1 MLRLPRSLKFVLG
14 CLAIALFSTA
24 VRAAD
29 SDVRRVWQLLDYLSV
44 DYAGAVKN
52 GDVIKESEF
61 AEMNEFAQ
69 AAQTKLAALDSRPEQ
84 PALVSEAAALK
95 RAIQSKA
102 DPSEVSA
109 LAKALA
115 NHLLATYP
123 IASSPAVAPN
133 VTAGAAVYQAQCAA
147 CHGAT
152 GHGDGPVG
160 LRLEPRPVAFAETG
174 RASQRSA
181 FGLYQVITQGI
192 EGTPMVSFASLPE
205 SDRWALAYYIGQ
217 FAHSNADVDA
227 GAKLWKDDAAVRS
240 QLTSLDALSRTTQ
253 ADLAKQVGPERAAL
267 TMAYLHAHPE
277 AVVNNRPANFDIA
290 RQKLALSVK
299 AYAQNDIA
307 RATELALAAY
317 LDGVEPIEPALAAR
331 DSGLMGRIETGMSKF
346 RSLVTANATLTE
358 VRASAAANTAL
369 FTEAESV
376 LGSGT
381 DATAAYVGSLTILVR
396 EGLEALLVVVAMI
409 AFLRKAERVDMLR
422 YVHVGWI
429 GALALGVVTWAV
441 ATFLVNV
448 SGANR
453 EVTEGLSS
461 LFAAVV
467 LLSVGMW
474 MHQKSMA
481 GMWQQYIH
489 AKLSAALNRKSAW
502 FMFGLSFIAVYREV
516 FETILF
522 YVALWEQGN
531 HRAVLG
537 GLVSGAAILVLVAF
551 ALLRF
556 SARLPIGKFFSW
568 SAGLV
573 AVLAVVLTGKGI
585 AALQEAGW
593 LSAHALNAPRIDLL
607 GIYPSTQTLVAQVLM
622 VLLVTVGFA
631 WNGRQSKPKA

>member
-1 MLRLPRSLKFVLG
+1 MIRFSRSLKVALG
-14 CLAIALFSTA
+14 CLAIALFSSSLQ
-24 VRAAD
+24 AAEG
-29 SDVRRVWQLLDYLSV
+29 DVRRIWQLLDYLSV

-52 GDVIKESEF
+52 GAVIKASEF
-61 AEMNEFAQ
+61 SEMNEFAQ
-69 AAQTKLAALDSRPEQ
+69 AAQTQLAALEPRPEQ
-84 PALVSEAAALK
+84 QALISDAVALK
-95 RAIQSKA
+95 QAIQSKA
-102 DPSEVSA
+102 DPAQVSL

-123 IASSPAVAPN
+123 IPSSPAVTPN
-133 VTAGAAVYQAQCAA
+133 VSAGAAVYQAQCAG
-147 CHGAT
+147 CHRAT

-160 LRLEPRPVAFAETG
+160 LQLEPRPVVFAERD
-174 RASQRSA
+174 RAAQRSA

-217 FAHSNADVDA
+217 FAHSEADVAA
-227 GAKLWKDDAAVRS
+227 GAKLWKEDTAVRS
-240 QLTSLDALSRTTQ
+240 QVTSLDTLSRMTQ
-253 ADLAKQVGPERAAL
+253 ADLAKQVGRDPAAL

-277 AVVNNRPANFDIA
+277 AVVNNRPANFDVA

-299 AYAQNDIA
+299 AYGEADIA
-307 RATELALAAY
+307 RASELALAAY
-317 LDGVEPIEPALAAR
+317 LDGVEPIEPTLAAR

-346 RSLVTANATLTE
+346 RSLVTANAQLTE
-358 VRASAAANTAL
+358 VRASAAENGAL
-369 FTEAESV
+369 FTQAESV

-422 YVHVGWI
+422 YVHGGWI
-429 GALALGVVTWAV
+429 GALGLGAVTWAI

-461 LFAAVV
+461 LFTAVV

-489 AKLSAALNRKSAW
+489 AKLSAALSRKSAW

-537 GLVSGAAILVLVAF
+537 GLATGAAVLVLIAL

-556 SARLPIGKFFSW
+556 SARLPISKFFSW

-607 GIYPSTQTLVAQVLM
+607 GIYPSAQTLAAQILM
-622 VLLVTVGFA
+622 VLLVAVGFA
-631 WNGRQSKPKA
+631 WNGRQQKPKP

>member
-1 MLRLPRSLKFVLG
+1 MTRFSRALEVGFG
-14 CLAIALFSTA
+14 CLTIALFSTA
-24 VRAAD
+24 VQAAEA
-29 SDVRRVWQLLDYLSV
+29 DVRRVWQLLDYLSV

-52 GDVIKESEF
+52 GAVIKESEF

-69 AAQTKLAALDSRPEQ
+69 AAQTKLAALEARPEQ
-84 PALVSEAAALK
+84 PALLSEAASLEQ
-95 RAIQSKA
+95 AIQSKD
-102 DPSEVSA
+102 DPSRVSA

-123 IASSPAVAPN
+123 IPSSPTVAPN
-133 VTAGAAVYQAQCAA
+133 VAAGAVIYQAQCAA

-160 LRLEPRPVAFAETG
+160 LRLDPRPVAFAETG
-174 RASQRSA
+174 RAAQRSA

-205 SDRWALAYYIGQ
+205 SDRWALAYYIGH
-217 FAHSNADVDA
+217 FAHGDADVES
-227 GAKLWKDDAAVRS
+227 GAKLWKGDPAVRS

-253 ADLAKQVGPERAAL
+253 ADLANQIGAERAAL

-277 AVVNNRPANFDIA
+277 AVVNTRPANFDIA
-290 RQKLALSVK
+290 RQKLASSVK
-299 AYAQNDIA
+299 AYAESDIPH
-307 RATELALAAY
+307 ATELALAAY
-317 LDGVEPIEPALAAR
+317 LDGVEPIEPTLAAR

-346 RSLVTANATLTE
+346 RSLVTAKAALND
-358 VRASAAANTAL
+358 VRASAAENGAM

-422 YVHVGWI
+422 YVHAGWI
-429 GALALGVVTWAV
+429 GALGLGAVTWAI
-441 ATFLVNV
+441 ATFLVKV

-489 AKLSAALNRKSAW
+489 AKLSAALSRKSAW
-502 FMFGLSFIAVYREV
+502 FMFALSFIAVYREV

-537 GLVSGAAILVLVAF
+537 GLATGAAVLVLIAL

-573 AVLAVVLTGKGI
+573 AVLAVVLTGKGM

-593 LSAHALNAPRIDLL
+593 LGAHALNTPRIDLL
-607 GIYPSTQTLVAQVLM
+607 GIYPSTQTLIAQILM
-622 VLLVTVGFA
+622 ILLVVAGFA
-631 WNGRQSKPKA
+631 WNGRQSKQQR